1 MTRNALRGN
10 NALLLLGYT
19 MIFHI
24 GFFGI
29 PDVVL
34 NFYYVSLGHT
44 PEEIA
49 LLASLPRIAGLLSGI
64 PVGLVSNR
72 LGERRVLVLATLG
85 AAAAL
90 ALMVAMPTVAVL
102 VMTRFGLGFFYG
114 AAQIVQAT
122 MMARAVRAERA
133 NLYFSVFN
141 IVGMSCMALGNMVGG
156 VLPTWLAG
164 ANYAE
169 TSAAYGGSLR
179 VCAALLMVSI
189 APLLAVTPQGH
200 RRQEGG
206 AKPGTVPY
214 RAILWLS
221 VPMLMFGFTGGLTF
235 PFYNLLFRA
244 TFALPD
250 PAIGQVLGFGSLSMA
265 LVPMVNP
272 WVARH
277 LGSANAISGL
287 LLIASLGFFVLGAA
301 TGARLLAVAI
311 VAYLVAVGT
320 RNTMQALYQPLL
332 MSHLSDEHH
341 NMGNSIA
348 SVVWNLGWFGATAVS
363 GLLQTRVGYPFIMYV
378 VGVGLVLC
386 ALSVY
391 LIFRSQPVTQ
401 PATQT

>member
-1 MTRNALRGN
+1 MARVTLRGN

-34 NFYYVSLGHT
+34 NFYYVSLGYT

-49 LLASLPRIAGLLSGI
+49 LFASLPRIAGLLSGI

-72 LGERRVLVLATLG
+72 LGERRVLALATLG

-90 ALMVAMPTVAVL
+90 ALMVALPTAAVL
-102 VMTRFGLGFFYG
+102 GATRFGLGFFYG
-114 AAQIVQAT
+114 ATQIVLAT

-156 VLPTWLAG
+156 FLPTWLAG
-164 ANYAE
+164 ADHAE
-169 TSAAYGGSLR
+169 TSAAYGGSLL
-179 VCAALLMVSI
+179 VCALLLGASI
-189 APLLAVTPQGH
+189 VPLLGVTPQA
-200 RRQEGG
+200 RKRPEPG
-206 AKPGTVPY
+206 ARPSTAPY
-214 RAILWLS
+214 RAVLWLS

-235 PFYNLLFRA
+235 PFYNLLFRT

-250 PAIGQVLGFGSLSMA
+250 PVIGQVLGYGSLSMA

-272 WVARH
+272 WVARR
-277 LGSANAISGL
+277 LGSSNAITLL
-287 LLIASLGFFVLGAA
+287 LLIASAGFFVLGAA
-301 TGARLLAVAI
+301 AGARLLGLAI
-311 VAYLVAVGT
+311 AAYLVAVGT

-332 MSHLSDEHH
+332 MSHLAPEHH

-348 SVVWNLGWFGATAVS
+348 TVVWNLGWFGATAVS
-363 GLLQTRVGYPFIMYV
+363 GLLQTRIGYPSLMHV
-378 VGVGLVLC
+378 VGIGLVVC
-386 ALSVY
+386 AISVY
-391 LIFRSQPVTQ
+391 FIFRSQPATK
-401 PATQT
+401 PAPQA

>member
-1 MTRNALRGN
+1 VTRNALRGN